1 MSYMRFASWISYPL
15 FHDDGADAVDH
26 DNGLLVDGSNCLDQL
41 VSVVPRVQV
50 SSVTSVALDS
60 DVALA
65 TIAVDAH
72 DSYIS
77 VLSCT
82 SSLLRVVVW

>member
-1 MSYMRFASWISYPL
+1 MQFGGEISYPL

-26 DNGLLVDGSNCLDQL
+26 DDGLLVNGSDCLDQL

-50 SSVTSVALDS
+50 SPVTSVALDS

-65 TIAVDAH
+65 TIAIYAH

-77 VLSCT
+77 ILSCT